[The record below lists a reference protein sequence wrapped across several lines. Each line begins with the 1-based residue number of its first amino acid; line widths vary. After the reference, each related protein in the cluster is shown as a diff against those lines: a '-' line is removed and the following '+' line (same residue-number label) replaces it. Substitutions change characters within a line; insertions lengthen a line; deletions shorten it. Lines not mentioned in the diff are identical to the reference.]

1 MRELFGNDR
10 PLIGVVHLQPLPG
23 APGYGGD
30 REAVRRR
37 AVDDARSLAS
47 GGVDGLLLENYG
59 DAPYL
64 PGGVPPHAV
73 ASLTALTAAVG
84 GAVDLPL
91 GVNVLRNDPGAA
103 LAVADAVGGAFVRA
117 NVWTGARLTDQGLIQ
132 GRAHDVLRQ
141 RGVLDSRVRVF
152 ADVQVKHSAGLA
164 DRPLEAEVEETLRR
178 GGADAVI
185 VTGPATGRPAN
196 VDRIDRAR
204 AAAAGAPVLVG
215 SGVTPDNVA
224 ALLERCDG
232 AIVGTALERGGVT
245 GAPVDPDRV
254 DALVAA
260 ARAADVES
268 SEGAA
273 DGP

>member
-1 MRELFGNDR
+1 MVELFGSDR
-10 PLIGVVHLQPLPG
+10 PLIGVVHLEPLPG

-30 REAVRRR
+30 REAVGRR
-37 AVDDARSLAS
+37 AVDDARSLAA

-64 PGGVPPHAV
+64 PGRVPRHVV
-73 ASLTALTAAVG
+73 ASLTAVAAAVR

-103 LAVADAVGGAFVRA
+103 LAVADAVGAAFVRA
-117 NVWTGARLTDQGLIQ
+117 NVWTGARLTDQGFIQ
-132 GRAHDVLRQ
+132 GRAHQVLRQ
-141 RGVLDSRVRVF
+141 RDALGSRVRVF

-164 DRPLEAEVEETLRR
+164 DRPLEMEVEETVRR

-185 VTGPATGRPAN
+185 VTGPATGRPAEAE
-196 VDRIDRAR
+196 RIDRAR
-204 AAAAGAPVLVG
+204 GAAVGAPVLVG

-224 ALLERCDG
+224 ALLERSDG

-254 DALVAA
+254 AALVAA
-260 ARAADVES
+260 ARGRGTEP

-273 DGP
+273 DEP